1 MLSVIKALFW
11 DFEKCVISF
20 QVEIDNMEIYLEKL
34 KFKSGKEKE
43 NLPRSA
49 FNFWC
54 ALASVEVED
63 ENHEA
68 YSERL
73 KNFIASKIGN
83 RNIQSSRKN
92 TTSISLK
99 KLLYAQSTPPKGNSD
114 SSQEHIPLQNISSRS
129 NQLQRSPSEVS
140 SVQNE
145 GIAEDSHHRISVT
158 SLERSLTNETGLFDV
173 GCEKESIV
181 CSCTGNETHHK
192 ASEQAQ
198 SLIKVGDKEN
208 SSQLDSIKIEEID
221 YEQHKPVKNI
231 TLPPLMLPSS
241 STRNSTVLI
250 LSDSDDDSVN
260 SSFQSV
266 DSIQNHDGPKYLVI
280 EQDGDDVEIIEHNT
294 TSDFKPP
301 PFKRKPHLGIKYKF
315 EMKRLIL
322 RDLRVHAQD
331 FLNATHSENDASK
344 VIKLNHIS
352 MDYKQLNS
360 NIDNKD
366 KNKINEN
373 KSLRKESS
381 EKKNELEKK
390 TDIRKDIE
398 EGSYCDEIINRI
410 KEHVM
415 YEVLYKN
422 KLSLASN
429 IFGAAANHT
438 VSMVR

>member
-1 MLSVIKALFW
+1 
-11 DFEKCVISF
+11 
-20 QVEIDNMEIYLEKL
+20 
-34 KFKSGKEKE
+34 
-43 NLPRSA
+43 
-49 FNFWC
+49 
-54 ALASVEVED
+54 
-63 ENHEA
+63 
-68 YSERL
+68 
-73 KNFIASKIGN
+73 
-83 RNIQSSRKN
+83 
-92 TTSISLK
+92 
-99 KLLYAQSTPPKGNSD
+99 LYAQSTPPKSKSD

-129 NQLQRSPSEVS
+129 NQLQKSPSEVL

-158 SLERSLTNETGLFDV
+158 SLKRRSTIETGLFDV
-173 GCEKESIV
+173 GCEKESMV
-181 CSCTGNETHHK
+181 CSFTGDETQEK

-198 SLIKVGDKEN
+198 NLFKVEDKES
-208 SSQLDSIKIEEID
+208 SSQLDDIKIERKV
-221 YEQHKPVKNI
+221 YEQPKPVKNI
-231 TLPPLMLPSS
+231 TLPPLILPSS
-241 STRNSTVLI
+241 STRNSTELL

-266 DSIQNHDGPKYLVI
+266 DSVQNHDGPKYLVI
-280 EQDGDDVEIIEHNT
+280 EQDGDDDEIIEHNT

-301 PFKRKPHLGIKYKF
+301 PFKRKPHMGIKYKF
-315 EMKRLIL
+315 EMNRLIL

-360 NIDNKD
+360 NIDSKD

-373 KSLRKESS
+373 KSSQKESS
-381 EKKNELEKK
+381 EKKNESEKK
-390 TDIRKDIE
+390 TDIRKDVG

-410 KEHVM
+410 KEHIM